1 MQHEDRVWVPS
12 PGIYTTIW
20 CISSS
25 CSTGTKDP
33 TQVEVGNLGLSRRFL
48 EHCPVTSPA
57 TNQKEV
63 IPPSAQM
70 LPLKN
75 LPWKSSRSLPGS
87 FEHKLPILLAGL
99 CNKPFSAPSSE
110 VLSCLVALCIGY
122 VALSVIILTEQGRLS
137 KPCLSFIPILVKISG
152 DQICSKFFPA
162 YNDYGNELWTLNS
175 EELFYELWENLII
188 SSVIWNKL
196 CMECGFGVSSLTVK
210 LLFLLLFIQEPI

>member
-1 MQHEDRVWVPS
+1 MATSGWAGE
-12 PGIYTTIW
+12 
-20 CISSS
+20 
-25 CSTGTKDP
+25 
-33 TQVEVGNLGLSRRFL
+33 FL

-57 TNQKEV
+57 TNQEKV

-70 LPLKN
+70 LPLKI
-75 LPWKSSRSLPGS
+75 LPWKSFRSLPGS

-99 CNKPFSAPSSE
+99 RNKPSSAPSSD
-110 VLSCLVALCIGY
+110 VLVCLASLCSGHMALG
-122 VALSVIILTEQGRLS
+122 VTTLTVQGRLS
-137 KPCLSFIPILVKISG
+137 KSCLSFIPILVKISG
-152 DQICSKFFPA
+152 DQICSKFFPE